1 MAKCLPLRPL
11 LLPMCRW
18 GRAMRKSLDSQ
29 IIMRLLGEVQNAAA
43 VFEGRWT
50 LGALAR
56 VDAELA
62 QRMADQIADYQ
73 EAMVTG
79 TIADVKEHVAGVK
92 RGYAKCA
99 RVCEA
104 AGVQD
109 DAYTIGVCTATGLR
123 VAIGDRKASGPRVHE
138 LFGPRVAW
146 LTVDEVARLW
156 ASIEGLR
163 RIDAIKECFAGAEM
177 TNLRPHTR
185 DWPTG
190 PHSGNWPA
198 VAEVMPAHPEEQE
211 DEE

>member
-1 MAKCLPLRPL
+1 MK
-11 LLPMCRW
+11 
-18 GRAMRKSLDSQ
+18 KSLDSAV
-29 IIMRLLGEVQNAAA
+29 IMRLLGEVQNAAA

-123 VAIGDRKASGPRVHE
+123 VAIGDRKASGARVHE
-138 LFGPRVAW
+138 LFGDRVTW
-146 LTVDEVARLW
+146 LTPDECARLW
-156 ASIEGLR
+156 ASIAGLR
-163 RIDAIKECFAGAEM
+163 RIDAIKAAFPGAEM
-177 TNLRPHTR
+177 TDLRPHTR
-185 DWPTG
+185 EWPIG
-190 PHSGNWPA
+190 IHSESWPS
-198 VAEVMPAHPEEQE
+198 VAEVMPAHPEEVE
-211 DEE
+211 DE